1 MKLHAVLPK
10 SSRHGGKQID
20 LFKNRYMYIAYI
32 ECFGRNNAIIENRKD
47 IYARDNLAVTV
58 FVSIILCY
66 KCLLKLC

>member
-1 MKLHAVLPK
+1 MNFMPCFRGVHVTVETN
-10 SSRHGGKQID
+10 D

-58 FVSIILCY
+58 FVSIILC
-66 KCLLKLC
+66 